1 MQWLWSNKEWLFS
14 GIGVALVGL
23 LFQVFVRGRVSR
35 NSAVVSADRNSS
47 VLGSPV
53 ASGSNITQV
62 VNLGVLP
69 GGPAQSQPEPGYSST
84 PTPVD
89 IWNHLRGLPV
99 YQRSLTKDS
108 YVGQKVRWQVIFRNV
123 QALPPTLPF
132 KTDATHDLLVFY
144 ELGDSKVGIP
154 LSIFARITIGS
165 FPRLKIIHEGARM
178 EIAGEI
184 EYVSENGAT
193 RLKDVHITFL
203 D

>member
-69 GGPAQSQPEPGYSST
+69 GGPAQSQQELGYPST

-89 IWNHLRGLPV
+89 IHNHLRGLPV

-108 YVGQKVRWQVIFRNV
+108 YVGLKVRWQVTFRNV

-132 KTDATHDLLVFY
+132 KTDDTHDLIAFY
-144 ELGDSKVGIP
+144 EPGAVGI
-154 LSIFARITIGS
+154 IRARITIGS
-165 FPRLKIIHEGARM
+165 FPRLKIAHEGARM

-184 EYVSENGAT
+184 EYVSENGDT
-193 RLKDVHITFL
+193 RLKDVHIAFL